1 MKIVISLPPCL
12 NVRQLIIR
20 FLCLSTI
27 ALALLGCKTALIDV
41 DLAKIGSPPIGKA
54 SIFVIRPSYLSYAAR
69 DLPITVNKTEIADL
83 VNLSYTSFLMPEGK
97 LKLSSEGS
105 FFSWPHRE
113 ITMDVEAGQTYYLEW
128 HAKETASSAL
138 MMYLFP
144 DMDMDALHW
153 EVINKESAQPLLK
166 GIHYVSPEIPEI
178 SK

>member
-69 DLPITVNKTEIADL
+69 DLPITVNTTEIADL
-83 VNLSYTSFLMPEGK
+83 VNLSYTSFLIPEGK
-97 LKLSSEGS
+97 LKLSSEGR

-128 HAKETASSAL
+128 QAKESASSAL

-144 DMDMDALHW
+144 NMDMDALHW

>member
-1 MKIVISLPPCL
+1 MKIVTSLPPCR

-20 FLCLSTI
+20 FLCLNII

-41 DLAKIGSPPIGKA
+41 DLAKSGSPPIGKA

-69 DLPITVNKTEIADL
+69 DLTITVNKTEIADL
-83 VNLSYTSFLMPEGK
+83 VNSSYTSFSMPEGK

-105 FFSWPHRE
+105 FFSWPRRE
-113 ITMDVEAGQTYYLEW
+113 VTIDVEAGRTYYLEW

-144 DMDMDALHW
+144 DMDMEALHW

-166 GIHYVSPEIPEI
+166 GIHFVSPEIPEI